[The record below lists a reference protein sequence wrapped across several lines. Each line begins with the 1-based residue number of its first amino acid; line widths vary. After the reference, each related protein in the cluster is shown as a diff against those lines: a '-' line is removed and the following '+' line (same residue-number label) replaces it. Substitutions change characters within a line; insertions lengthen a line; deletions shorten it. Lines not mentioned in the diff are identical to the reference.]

1 MKFSELLNWIDS
13 IAEKEK
19 YEKEKRKLFDTGKET
34 ADELYVKSCDEDDA
48 E

>member
-1 MKFSELLNWIDS
+1 MKFSELLNCIDS

-19 YEKEKRKLFDTGKET
+19 RNLFDTGKET

>member
-1 MKFSELLNWIDS
+1 MKFSELLNCIDS
-13 IAEKEK
+13 EKEK
-19 YEKEKRKLFDTGKET
+19 YEKEKRNLFDTGKET

>member
-1 MKFSELLNWIDS
+1 MKFSELLNRIDG

-19 YEKEKRKLFDTGKET
+19 YEKEKRKLFDTDKET
-34 ADELYVKSCDEDDA
+34 ADELYVRSCDDDDT